1 MTKTSR
7 HYHRLT
13 AYDRHRM
20 TPHRLDWTAQ
30 PRQFKSYPDLPGV
43 TLPEIS
49 NLFPGEW
56 GAVSSG
62 IMTDNQAAPPGL
74 EDLSRIFYLAN
85 GLTGRSRMQDGYFYY
100 RSPPSAGALYPNEL
114 YLAWFGGA
122 DLAPG
127 LYHYEP
133 HQRQLTRLR
142 DGDLRAFIPE
152 AADSHGIFLITGIF
166 FRSAWKYRNR
176 AYRYVLLDGGHLVEN
191 TRLALVASG
200 HPGAVFYDFDDH
212 LVNRLLGVDPD
223 REVGLAGIR
232 MGGRGCS
239 VSTPAGAME
248 ALPPEITAASRVSEK
263 ETAYEDIA
271 LIHRT
276 GETTLPSPVDVPDIQ
291 TPDLGLAVSEWR
303 PFLFSFDPGND
314 PIRFGYSQTVMRR
327 RSRRNFIPEPVSTDQ
342 FACLLE
348 MICRACLAGDQEAPA
363 VSKTVQTGFLCWNVD
378 DINPGFYLLNPA
390 SRQFGSVAAMD
401 LIPAMTAACL
411 NQEWLKNAAAHLL
424 FMTNLDTIDRR
435 LGARG
440 YRYAM
445 MTAGRLGHT
454 AYLAA
459 TAMGLGCCGIG
470 AFYDHE
476 AEQMLGLN
484 ESSALLYLVA
494 VGQTR

>member
-20 TPHRLDWTAQ
+20 TPHPMNWAAQ
-30 PRQFKSYPDLPGV
+30 PRQFKSYSDLPAV

-49 NLFPGEW
+49 SLFPGEW
-56 GAVSSG
+56 DVVSSG
-62 IMTDNQAAPPGL
+62 SVTDDRPAPPDM

-85 GLTGRSRMQDGYFYY
+85 GLTGRSRHQGGYFYY

-114 YLAWFGGA
+114 YLAWFGSD
-122 DLAPG
+122 DLTAG

-142 DGDLRAFIPE
+142 DGDFRAFMPE
-152 AADSHGIFLITGIF
+152 AEDSHGVFLISGIF

-176 AYRYVLLDGGHLVEN
+176 AYRYVLLDGGHLVESA
-191 TRLALVASG
+191 RLALVAAG
-200 HPGAVFYDFDDH
+200 QPGALFYDFDDH
-212 LVNRLLGVDPD
+212 QINRLLGVDPD

-232 MGGRGCS
+232 IGRGS
-239 VSTPAGAME
+239 APSPLSIS
-248 ALPPEITAASRVSEK
+248 ALDELPLRIAAASRVSET
-263 ETAYEDIA
+263 ETAYEEIA
-271 LIHRT
+271 VAHRS
-276 GETTLPSPVDVPDIQ
+276 GETVLPVPVDVPDIQ
-291 TPDLGLAVSEWR
+291 APDLGLAIDQWR

-314 PIRFGYSQTVMRR
+314 PIRFGYAQAVIRR
-327 RSRRNFIPEPVSTDQ
+327 RSRRNFIPEPVSTGQ

-348 MICRACLAGDQEAPA
+348 MICRACLTGEQEVPA

-378 DINPGFYLLNPA
+378 DIRPGFYLLNPA

-401 LIPAMTAACL
+401 LIPSMTAACL
-411 NQEWLKNAAAHLL
+411 NQEWLKNAAVHFL

-435 LGARG
+435 LGPRG

-445 MTAGRLGHT
+445 MTAGRLGH
-454 AYLAA
+454 AVYLAA

-470 AFYDHE
+470 AFYDNE
-476 AEQMLGLN
+476 AEQLLGLN
-484 ESSALLYLVA
+484 GSSALLYLAA
-494 VGQTR
+494 VGQIK